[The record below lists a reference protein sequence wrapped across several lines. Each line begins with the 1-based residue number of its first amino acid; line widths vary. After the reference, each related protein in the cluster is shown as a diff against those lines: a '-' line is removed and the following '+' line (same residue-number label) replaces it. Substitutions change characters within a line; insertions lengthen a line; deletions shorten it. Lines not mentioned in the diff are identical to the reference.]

1 MITIFEYPK
10 HEPDCPS
17 GQIEFLVFYDKVKNL
32 VDFYNFSL
40 KNYNALMKEK
50 QSELDNIENTIKE
63 IDGIEGY
70 EYEYKM
76 FFEEDVLGKQEY
88 YLEFQKMTLIVFLY
102 SEIEKLIDNLFV
114 TLDDNSSKQKINR
127 LDKKLRL
134 LVNNEIAKEIV
145 QNINELRKLRNELVH
160 AYDHWYS
167 LDKTLKLGRNEYEN
181 LNQIDDS
188 LLEQY
193 IEKVLYAIE
202 ILEEHTT

>member
-10 HEPDCPS
+10 HEPECPS

-76 FFEEDVLGKQEY
+76 FFEEDILGKQEY
-88 YLEFQKMTLIVFLY
+88 YLEFQKMNLIVFLY
-102 SEIEKLIDNLFV
+102 SEIEKLIDNLFDI
-114 TLDDNSSKQKINR
+114 LDDNSSKQKINR

-160 AYDHWYS
+160 AYDYWYS
-167 LDKTLKLGRNEYEN
+167 LDKTLKLGGNEYEN

-188 LLEQY
+188 LLGQY

>member
-10 HEPDCPS
+10 HEPYCLS
-17 GQIEFLVFYDKVKNL
+17 GQIEFLVFYDKVKSL

-40 KNYNALMKEK
+40 GNYKTLMKEK
-50 QSELDNIENTIKE
+50 QSELDDIENTIKE
-63 IDGIEGY
+63 IDGIEDY

-76 FFEEDVLGKQEY
+76 SVKDDMLGKKEY

-102 SEIEKLIDNLFV
+102 SEIEKLIDNLFDL
-114 TLDDNSSKQKINR
+114 LDDNSSKQKTNR
-127 LDKKLRL
+127 LDKKLSL

-160 AYDHWYS
+160 AYDYWYS
-167 LDKTLKLGRNEYEN
+167 LDKTLKLGGNEYEN

-188 LLEQY
+188 LLGQN

-202 ILEEHTT
+202 ILEKHIT

>member
-134 LVNNEIAKEIV
+134 LVNNEITKEIV